1 MSAPQLTIVLHAPTS
16 PTPASPGTFH
26 GFGFVAACGS
36 PSSPVLACPGS
47 PVAVAGAPSWPA
59 VALPADQ
66 YLPMPAQSFFAPRPQ
81 TIRGRSASRAPAK
94 TKPGVVKPVKVPAR
108 RSRRLP
114 DPWVPTLDAVTGS
127 LVLVPARNYDDPAP
141 TPSISAVLAEV
152 AKTPQVSALIL
163 APALAAAAVA
173 IRIAPAPRSKLVGFK
188 DPALIPTLEWI
199 FVGLMAVVQISLVIF

>member
-1 MSAPQLTIVLHAPTS
+1 MASGPLLRAGRPALLSSLTLGLPLLSLVLHLGLQSLSLPTS
-16 PTPASPGTFH
+16 ICLCLHSR
-26 GFGFVAACGS
+26 
-36 PSSPVLACPGS
+36 SSPL
-47 PVAVAGAPSWPA
+47 
-59 VALPADQ
+59 
-66 YLPMPAQSFFAPRPQ
+66 APRPQ
-81 TIRGRSASRAPAK
+81 TIRGRSASRVPAK
-94 TKPGVVKPVKVPAR
+94 TKPGVVKPVKVPTGR
-108 RSRRLP
+108 GRRLP

-127 LVLVPARNYDDPAP
+127 LVLIPARNYDDPAP